1 MLLRFRTAN
10 HRSLRD
16 EVELS
21 LVSQPRKGEPKPAGA
36 LPEAVRVAGIYGAN
50 ASGKSNVLD
59 AMGFL
64 AEAVANSLA
73 GWPPTG
79 GVPRTPFLL
88 DSVSRSAP
96 SLYEVDFVL
105 KDVRHTYGFEVDDQ
119 SVRAEWLYS
128 YPTGSRKRTL
138 FEREGDTF
146 RFGRTLAGSNSVIA
160 GLVRPNSLFLSVAAA
175 NSHPLLTDVF
185 RWIEQLLPADSF
197 GHGGFN
203 RLAAALSARH
213 AASDLQYD
221 AWIRVADLGIDTVRF
236 EADDEFPG
244 ADTPGDLVVHLR
256 GGKINFTHAVP
267 GGDSMELR
275 FEDESAGTQMWLA
288 LAGYVIPRMLLGQL
302 VMVDEVDSSLH
313 PKLSAALI
321 QMFKDPLINKRGA
334 QLVFTSHDVSLLGN
348 LIDDEI
354 LDRDEVWFTEK
365 DCAGATTLFPLTDFQ
380 PRRGE
385 NFERAYLQ
393 GRYGAVPYVDVD
405 ELRGLFNDR
414 AAG

>member
-36 LPEAVRVAGIYGAN
+36 LPEAVLVAGIYGAN

-59 AMGFL
+59 AVGFL

-73 GWPPTG
+73 CWPPTG

-88 DSVSRSAP
+88 DLVSRSAP
-96 SLYEVDFVL
+96 SLYEVDFML

-197 GHGGFN
+197 GHGDFN

-213 AASDLQYD
+213 AASDSQYD

-244 ADTPGDLVVHLR
+244 ADTPGGLVV
-256 GGKINFTHAVP
+256 
-267 GGDSMELR
+267 
-275 FEDESAGTQMWLA
+275 
-288 LAGYVIPRMLLGQL
+288 
-302 VMVDEVDSSLH
+302 
-313 PKLSAALI
+313 
-321 QMFKDPLINKRGA
+321 INKRGA

-365 DCAGATTLFPLTDFQ
+365 DRAGATTLFPLTDFQ

-393 GRYGAVPYVDVD
+393 GRYGAVPRVDVD